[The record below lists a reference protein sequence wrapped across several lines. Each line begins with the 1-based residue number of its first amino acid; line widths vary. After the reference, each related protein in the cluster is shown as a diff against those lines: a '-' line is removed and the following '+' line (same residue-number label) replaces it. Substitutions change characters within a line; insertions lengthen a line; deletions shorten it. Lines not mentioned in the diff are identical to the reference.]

1 MIITKKIYAIIMKK
15 MVKVKNPAAFF
26 KNPAGFF
33 KPRAGFFPHIFK
45 WGKNPA
51 GFFQKNKYLNLFKKQ
66 VCLIVIIAEND

>member
-1 MIITKKIYAIIMKK
+1 MKK
-15 MVKVKNPAAFF
+15 MVKVKNPAGFF
-26 KNPAGFF
+26 ENPAGFF

-66 VCLIVIIAEND
+66 VVWL